1 MLGAVQVTVRFE
13 PAGIEVRVAR
23 GSTLLDAARRAGL
36 PLASACGAEG
46 LCARCGLEVLEG
58 AEALGAEGEDE
69 RRSKQRNR
77 IDPRQ
82 RLACRAVLGADAR
95 VRASYW

>member
-1 MLGAVQVTVRFE
+1 MLGAVHVTVRFE
-13 PAGIEVRVAR
+13 PVGREVRVPR
-23 GSTLLDAARRAGL
+23 GTTLLDAARRAGL

-46 LCARCGLEVLEG
+46 LCARCGLEILEG
-58 AEALGAEGEDE
+58 LPAFGAEGEDE
-69 RRSKQRNR
+69 RRAKLRNR
-77 IDPRQ
+77 VEPHQ